1 MNLTGNMKFKKKFNH
16 ITPKFGSERRL
27 ELLSDIANKQTF
39 VPKGV
44 NIYDM
49 DKEFNEFI
57 KNDLSIIF
65 NDSKLE
71 SMFLS
76 RQKWVEFQNKF
87 QNSNEYGNINFPL
100 LTIFRN
106 PNVQKGTIRN
116 SDWNIPVNRDYIYTK
131 IPQFDGNRQG
141 YDVYKIPQPTNVDI
155 TYNLRFFSNKL
166 TECNLFQEKI
176 LKIFN
181 SRQKYLKVNEHFM
194 PLVLED
200 ISDESQLTDI
210 NERTYYVQ
218 VFEIKLLGFILDEND
233 FEIYSTIDREFI
245 STEIITKQRSV
256 NYKLNVNTNLDLT
269 IFNFI
274 LNQNSQN
281 FIEFNSDYDMSFKS
295 FELVSNV
302 VSLEFYVNGVKT
314 NIPFNVKVNDTIRI
328 YVTKNNSNESRF
340 VVNGQIIK

>member
-1 MNLTGNMKFKKKFNH
+1 MKFKKKFNL
-16 ITPKFGSERRL
+16 IKPKFGNERKR
-27 ELLSDIANKQTF
+27 ELLDDVANKQTF

-57 KNDLSIIF
+57 KNDLSVVF
-65 NDSKLE
+65 KDSKLE
-71 SMFLS
+71 TMFLS

-87 QNSNEYGNINFPL
+87 QNTNEYGNVKFPL

-106 PNVQKGTIRN
+106 PNVQEGTGRN
-116 SDWNIPVNRDYIYTK
+116 GNWNIPVNRDYIYTK
-131 IPQFDGNRQG
+131 VPQFDGNRQG

-166 TECNLFQEKI
+166 SECNLFQEKI

-181 SRQKYLKVNEHFM
+181 SRQKYIKVNEHFM
-194 PLVLED
+194 PLVLEN
-200 ISDESQLTDI
+200 ISDESQLTDL

-245 STEIITKQRSV
+245 STEIMTKQKPV
-256 NYKLNVNTNLDLT
+256 NYKINVTTDIDLT

-281 FIEFNSDYDMSFKS
+281 FIEFKSDYNMTFKS
-295 FELVSNV
+295 FELISNV
-302 VSLEFYVNGVKT
+302 VDLAFYVNGIRT
-314 NIPFNVKVNDTIRI
+314 YIPFNVSTNDIVRL

-340 VVNGQIIK
+340 VVNGQII